1 MHVRPLPSGPLA
13 FIGDVH
19 GELEALESLH
29 RHLDDRHRVYV
40 GDLIDRGPD
49 SPGVVRLVSEECEG
63 GRASAILG
71 NHELNLLRGL
81 VKADNRWFRGEVQ
94 LFDAHPMPQ
103 AFPTDRERAD
113 IQRFLNTLPLALER
127 DEVRTVHAG
136 WGPIEEIRSSTLPI
150 QELFLRFERGVL
162 EALKEDGLH
171 RTAAWRVRWKELF
184 DRHSEPTLDPQ
195 MQDQEFR
202 IQNGNPIK
210 WLTSGPEG
218 KRDSLTWISGRWRQ
232 LERLA
237 WWRGYHEEPAVVV
250 GHYWRT
256 LPVGSALDV
265 VPSGMFEGA
274 PPQGGLGPRKNVF
287 CIDYSVG
294 KRFLD
299 RLRGRPHTGRLAA
312 LLWPERQL
320 VFDDGQVIDAAC

>member
-150 QELFLRFERGVL
+150 QELFLSFERGVL

-184 DRHSEPTLDPQ
+184 DRLVEEWGQELVNGALATHNVARFSE
-195 MQDQEFR
+195 
-202 IQNGNPIK
+202 
-210 WLTSGPEG
+210 LTPAKG
-218 KRDSLTWISGRWRQ
+218 KVIEASLKARARLVKEEVERSAQLAKEQTDANRRD
-232 LERLA
+232 
-237 WWRGYHEEPAVVV
+237 
-250 GHYWRT
+250 
-256 LPVGSALDV
+256 
-265 VPSGMFEGA
+265 
-274 PPQGGLGPRKNVF
+274 
-287 CIDYSVG
+287 
-294 KRFLD
+294 
-299 RLRGRPHTGRLAA
+299 
-312 LLWPERQL
+312 
-320 VFDDGQVIDAAC
+320 